1 MVAASTQSSAKT
13 MPIEVHSYNGAAF
26 RGAVAETQGRRASYE
41 DAYAI
46 TSEGQTAFFWVFDG
60 HRGDCASR
68 FVATLFSSKEF
79 SPTKNKLPSDKRIQ
93 RAFTTVDD
101 RLRSFLC
108 EGHSHNPGCNAGC
121 TAVGAMVARNRDGTY
136 AAKLVN
142 CGDSR
147 CVVIHAP
154 EEDEMSAAT
163 IQVKLPKSLETFRL
177 AAETNWSKDSSWL
190 PEWPAV
196 VETIDHKPSLWVER
210 ARIVA
215 AGGKVCGGRRAR
227 LDGNLAVSRS
237 LGDFDFKDNAGR
249 PAAEQKVSCLPDIYE
264 VSGLPERTLLLLACD
279 GLWDAISSE
288 EAAQFVRERLRY
300 DPPMELDE
308 IAQELVSYSLEVKTG
323 DNVTVLLV
331 QLGSPIAEDS
341 WSENSAA

>member
-1 MVAASTQSSAKT
+1 MNSRHLGMQKVRPKTTKSSDAPWWLPPPRARQRRCPSRSTATMGPRSGVLLLKLKGAGQATKMPTQSPLKVKPRSF
-13 MPIEVHSYNGAAF
+13 G
-26 RGAVAETQGRRASYE
+26 
-41 DAYAI
+41 
-46 TSEGQTAFFWVFDG
+46 
-60 HRGDCASR
+60 
-68 FVATLFSSKEF
+68 FSTDIVGTEF

-249 PAAEQKVSCLPDIYE
+249 RVPGNL
-264 VSGLPERTLLLLACD
+264 
-279 GLWDAISSE
+279 
-288 EAAQFVRERLRY
+288 
-300 DPPMELDE
+300 
-308 IAQELVSYSLEVKTG
+308 
-323 DNVTVLLV
+323 
-331 QLGSPIAEDS
+331 
-341 WSENSAA
+341 